1 MNPSRLWQKFA
12 NRFLNRLRWR
22 LTLSFT
28 LVTLAA
34 ILMAAWW
41 SFLALNVYLSR
52 TMPDLF
58 GGATGSQLLPSLVQL
73 AGQALLVLIIPAV
86 LVGTL
91 FGFLTARWLENRL
104 DHLRETT
111 DAWANGNF
119 KPRIQDAAQD
129 EIARFGRQLNQMAS
143 ELETLLMTRQ
153 QLAAMEERNQLARD
167 LHDSVK
173 QNLAAAILQISAAR
187 NLIETKPEAAKLA
200 LHQAEN
206 LALQSQQEL
215 TNVILELRPAA
226 LHEKDLTAALKD
238 YLDQWQQQ
246 NHLAIEFSHS
256 ENLSLSFSQELT
268 LFRIVQEALANV
280 IRHSGAT
287 RVRVALHG
295 DSREVILAVQDNGR
309 GFDPHG
315 LNSTGF
321 GLKSMRDRLE
331 EIGGRLVLESSPGQ
345 GTRLSAHLPLKIE
358 PRNEVINHG

>member
-1 MNPSRLWQKFA
+1 MDTPKHWKDLI
-12 NRFLNRLRWR
+12 NRFFNRLRWR

-28 LVTLAA
+28 LVTLGA

-41 SFLALNVYLSR
+41 FFLAFNLYLSR
-52 TMPDLF
+52 FLPDIFANELIGEF
-58 GGATGSQLLPSLVQL
+58 LMTAIRL
-73 AGQALLVLIIPAV
+73 AGPALLVLIIPAV

-111 DAWANGNF
+111 NAWADGNF
-119 KPRIQDAAQD
+119 KPRIHDPAQD

-187 NLIETKPEAAKLA
+187 NLIETRPEHAKLA

-226 LHEKDLTAALKD
+226 LHEKELTAALKD
-238 YLDQWQQQ
+238 YLQQWQQQ

-256 ENLSLSFSQELT
+256 ENLKLSFSQELT

-280 IRHSGAT
+280 SRHSGAT
-287 RVRVALHG
+287 QVNVALWG

-315 LNSTGF
+315 LNSPGF
-321 GLKSMRDRLE
+321 GLKSMQDRLE
-331 EIGGRLVLESSPGQ
+331 EIGGRLEIESSPGQ
-345 GTRLSAHLPLKIE
+345 GTRLSAHLPLRFE
-358 PRNEVINHG
+358 PRNEVNRHE

>member
-1 MNPSRLWQKFA
+1 MNPSNLWQKFA
-12 NRFLNRLRWR
+12 NHFLNRLRWR

-52 TMPDLF
+52 TIPDLF
-58 GGATGSQLLPSLVQL
+58 GGATGSHLLPSLVQL

-173 QNLAAAILQISAAR
+173 QNLAAATLQISAAQ
-187 NLIETKPEAAKLA
+187 NLIETRPDAAKLA
-200 LHQAEN
+200 LHRAEN

-226 LHEKDLTAALKD
+226 LHEKDLIAALED
-238 YLDQWQQQ
+238 YLQQWQQQ
-246 NHLAIEFSHS
+246 NHLTIEFSHS
-256 ENLSLSFSQELT
+256 ENLNLSFSQELT

-287 RVRVALHG
+287 HINVALCG
-295 DSREVILAVQDNGR
+295 DNREAILAVQDNGR
-309 GFDPHG
+309 GFDPRG

-331 EIGGRLVLESSPGQ
+331 EIGGRLEIKSSPGQ
-345 GTRLSAHLPLKIE
+345 GTRLSAHLPLGFE
-358 PRNEVINHG
+358 PRNEANTHE